1 MSVTMSFE
9 WQVHRNTVF
18 QDLQSKFDG
27 DVAVCRREERGF
39 SKRNKKKKKKKEK
52 ERKRKTGKVK
62 ERRVT
67 CSVSLNNKMRIY
79 SVLPYQE
86 MKLFL
91 LKVGSVI

>member
-39 SKRNKKKKKKKEK
+39 SKRNKKKKRKRKKKKEK
-52 ERKRKTGKVK
+52 EKPEK
-62 ERRVT
+62 
-67 CSVSLNNKMRIY
+67 
-79 SVLPYQE
+79 
-86 MKLFL
+86 
-91 LKVGSVI
+91 

>member
-39 SKRNKKKKKKKEK
+39 SKRNKKKEK